1 MQGGKLRHRVTIER
15 LEKRQGP
22 TGKILD
28 DSWVAVLEREPAEV
42 LPDRAGEFFAANQ
55 VQSTGNALIRMR
67 HRDGIK
73 ADMRVRHHIS
83 PGVDEFYDIQGVVPF
98 QSRWRELRLMCL
110 RRDAEGFRRG
120 TDVSND

>member
-15 LEKRQGP
+15 LKKQQGP
-22 TGKILD
+22 TGLIPED
-28 DSWVAVLEREPAEV
+28 DWEPILEREPAEV

-55 VQSTGNALIRMR
+55 VQANGNALIRMR
-67 HRDGIK
+67 HRDGIT
-73 ADMRVRHHIS
+73 AEMRVRFHIS

-120 TDVSND
+120 SDLSND